1 MLADASQDAGVSLPP
16 RRAMRR
22 WWSRAT
28 VDGPGVRNAHHAGG
42 PPSAVVADWAGSLV
56 VRFACALAHQVPW
69 FGCVRPDKQSLVG
82 PVHAGNRDTCA
93 RDWGADQRQRQ
104 WLTEGSVV
112 NINVRLEESVLFDT
126 HRLSLTA
133 IEEIVR

>member
-69 FGCVRPDKQSLVG
+69 FGCAHPDSNPSSAQCMPATVIQ
-82 PVHAGNRDTCA
+82 CA
-93 RDWGADQRQRQ
+93 RDRGADQRQRQ

-133 IEEIVR
+133 IEEIVT